1 MLRAEALSR
10 LQARGLAP
18 EDAAIV
24 VDHLEQA
31 DAAGKPGHGLG
42 RIPWLEGM
50 LGSDVDP
57 GGRPERI
64 ERRDGYERW
73 HGRGALGYLTL
84 NAVCEALTDDLP
96 ERARL
101 VVCEACFPTG
111 VLGAWAR
118 RLAVSGLVAVVT
130 ATSPRRLPHPEGGV
144 PLTGTNPIAIA
155 VPSTDGAP
163 FVADVSMGAVTH
175 GDVLSGAAR
184 PEDLVPF
191 GGAQAHK
198 AFALAAGVELLVG
211 ALAGPE
217 HGAVVLAARPGHDP
231 VPAFR
236 ELAAGL
242 RLPGGGAG

>member
-1 MLRAEALSR
+1 MLRAEAIARLS
-10 LQARGLAP
+10 ARGLG
-18 EDAAIV
+18 ERDAVVV

-31 DAAGKPGHGLG
+31 DALGKHGHGLG
-42 RIPWLEGM
+42 RIPWLEGL
-50 LGSDVDP
+50 LGDRIDP
-57 GGRPERI
+57 SGRPERL
-64 ERRDGYERW
+64 ERTDGYERW

-84 NAVCEALTDDLP
+84 SFVCDALVADP
-96 ERARL
+96 PARARL

-118 RLAVSGLVAVVT
+118 RLADSGLVGVVT
-130 ATSPRRLPHPEGGV
+130 ATSPKRLPHPDGDA

-155 VPSTDGAP
+155 VPSSDGRP

-175 GDVLSGAAR
+175 GDVLAGTAR
-184 PEDLVPF
+184 PDELVPF
-191 GGAQAHK
+191 GGRQAHK

-217 HGAVVLAARPGHDP
+217 HGAVVLATQPDHDP

-242 RLPGGGAG
+242 RLPGDR